1 MKYKRLNN
9 DKSVIRD
16 NSIVT
21 VKEMGNVVEI
31 TYNSNMNTKPH
42 TIKLN
47 KKEYLELKTGEVKKY
62 SSSKDESTRADNI
75 NSARKTM
82 NKIREI
88 INTNVTDNS
97 KCLWITL
104 TYKENMTDSKRLY
117 YDFVK
122 FHKKFCR
129 YCMNKN
135 ILKPEYISVAEPQ
148 ARGSYHLHLIYIFK
162 ESNIYI
168 PNDDIAD
175 LWGHGFTK
183 TKKIEDECNVGCYLV
198 AYLSDLDINEDIKS
212 YFDEKDIKE
221 VKIDDVKKSVLKG
234 GRLHLYSRYV
244 NIIRHSRGIKYPKK
258 IRMSHNNALELVK
271 NKELVYHSCFELSDE
286 EKDYKTIIDKKIFK

>member
-1 MKYKRLNN
+1 MRYKKLDN

-47 KKEYLELKTGEVKKY
+47 KEEYLELKTGEVKKY
-62 SSSKDESTRADNI
+62 SSSKDKSTRADNI

-82 NKIREI
+82 NRIREI

-104 TYKENMTDSKRLY
+104 TYKENMTDNKRLY

-168 PNDDIAD
+168 PNDDIANM
-175 LWGHGFTK
+175 WHVGFSK
-183 TKKIEDECNVGCYLV
+183 TKRIDDESDIGSYLV
-198 AYLSDLDINEDIKS
+198 AYLSDLDINDDIKN
-212 YFDEKDIKE
+212 YFGEKDIKE
-221 VKIDDVKKSVLKG
+221 VKTDNVKKSVLKG